1 MSGLKISENIARFA
15 VQTNSREIPSGAKD
29 IARLSLLDWF
39 AVSIAGIQEPVSNIV
54 RELIVAEGVTGSA
67 SVFGAEGKFAPRAAA
82 LSNGTSSHAL
92 DYDDTHFIHI
102 GHPSVGV
109 IPAATAIAQF
119 TDCSRQD
126 WLDASL
132 IGMEVACR
140 VGDWLGREHYQCGFH
155 QTATA
160 GSIGATS
167 AAARLLGLSVEQ
179 TCHALGV
186 AATRTSG
193 LKCQFGTMGKP
204 YHAGMA
210 AANGVE
216 AGQLALAGFISRPD
230 ALECEQGLGR
240 THHGE
245 FKSDAF
251 DSMGSEYVFESVQHK
266 FHACCHGTHASLEA
280 IKNIRDNYQLNAS
293 NVERLTISVHPRWL
307 SVCDISVPKT
317 GLEAK
322 FSYRM
327 TAALCLCGWN
337 TASIDTFTDELCE
350 DQSMQA
356 LCERVYVQADDKLT
370 ETAARVVID
379 THDGTSTEDFHDLAT
394 PMTYQKRREKVQ
406 DKSVTLLGEDRSE
419 HLWSLLS
426 DEVSDMKAV
435 AAVMV
440 GE

>member
-1 MSGLKISENIARFA
+1 VALLCL
-15 VQTNSREIPSGAKD
+15 VQ
-29 IARLSLLDWF
+29 
-39 AVSIAGIQEPVSNIV
+39 
-54 RELIVAEGVTGSA
+54 
-67 SVFGAEGKFAPRAAA
+67 
-82 LSNGTSSHAL
+82 NGTTSHAL

-102 GHPSVGV
+102 GHPSVGI
-109 IPAATAIAQF
+109 IPAATAIAEQ
-119 TDCSRQD
+119 TNCSQQE
-126 WLDASL
+126 WLEASL

-160 GSIGATS
+160 GSIGA
-167 AAARLLGLSVEQ
+167 AATVARLLGLSVEQ

-230 ALECEQGLGR
+230 ALECEQGLAR

-245 FKSDAF
+245 FKNDAF
-251 DSMGSEYVFESVQHK
+251 DSIGSEYVFESVQHK
-266 FHACCHGTHASLEA
+266 FHACCHGTHASLEV
-280 IKNIRDNYQLNAS
+280 IKELRDKHQLNVS
-293 NVERLTISVHPRWL
+293 NVESVSISVHPRWL
-307 SVCDISVPKT
+307 SVCNISLPKT

-327 TAALCLCGWN
+327 TTAFCLYGWN
-337 TASIDTFTDELCE
+337 TAAIDTYTDDLCV
-350 DQSMQA
+350 DSSIQS
-356 LCERVYVQADDKLT
+356 LCERVFVQADDKLT

-379 THDGTSTEDFHDLAT
+379 AGDGTRVEGFHDLAT
-394 PMTYQKRREKVQ
+394 PMTIEERRRKVQ
-406 DKSVTLLGEDRSE
+406 EKSATLLGDASSE
-419 HLWSLLS
+419 HLWLLLS
-426 DEVSDMKAV
+426 DELSDMKAV
-435 AAVMV
+435 TAAMA
-440 GE
+440 GK

>member
-1 MSGLKISENIARFA
+1 MSNLQISEKIARFV
-15 VQTNSREIPSGAKD
+15 VQTASPEIPSSARD

-39 AVSIAGIQEPVSNIV
+39 AVSIAGAQEPVSKIV
-54 RELIVAEGVTGSA
+54 RELIVAEGGTGNS
-67 SVFGAEGKFAPRAAA
+67 SVFGIEGKFPPRAAA
-82 LSNGTSSHAL
+82 LSNGATSHAL

-109 IPAATAIAQF
+109 IPAATAIGQF
-119 TDCSRQD
+119 TNCSRRD

-140 VGDWLGREHYQCGFH
+140 VGDWLGREHYQRGFH

-160 GSIGATS
+160 GSIGAAAS
-167 AAARLLGLSVEQ
+167 ASRLLGLNVEQ

-230 ALECEQGLGR
+230 AIECEQGLAQ

-245 FKSDAF
+245 FKSSAF
-251 DSMGSEYVFESVQHK
+251 DSMGVEYIFESVQHK
-266 FHACCHGTHASLEA
+266 FHACCHGTHASLEV
-280 IKNIRDNYQLNAS
+280 IKELKSKHQLDAS
-293 NVERLTISVHPRWL
+293 NLESISICVHPRWL
-307 SVCDISVPKT
+307 SVCNIRLPKT

-327 TAALCLCGWN
+327 TSALCLQGWN
-337 TASIDTFTDELCE
+337 TAAIDTFSDDLCV
-350 DQSMQA
+350 DPSMQDM
-356 LCERVYVQADDKLT
+356 CEKVNVKTDDKLQ
-370 ETAARVVID
+370 ETAANVVINSF
-379 THDGTSTEDFHDLAT
+379 DGMCVEGFHDLAS
-394 PMTYQKRREKVQ
+394 PLPYEIRQKKIQ
-406 DKSVTLLGEDRSE
+406 DKSVTLLDDTVSKRLGF
-419 HLWSLLS
+419 LLS

-435 AAVMV
+435 AGAMV
-440 GE
+440 CE

>member
-1 MSGLKISENIARFA
+1 VSGLKISENIARFA
-15 VQTNSREIPSGAKD
+15 VQTNSREIPSSAKD

-82 LSNGTSSHAL
+82 LSNGTTSHAL

-109 IPAATAIAQF
+109 LPAATAIAQF

-167 AAARLLGLSVEQ
+167 AAARLLSLSVEQ

-230 ALECEQGLGR
+230 ALECEQGLAR

-245 FKSDAF
+245 FN
-251 DSMGSEYVFESVQHK
+251 
-266 FHACCHGTHASLEA
+266 HGTHASLEA
-280 IKNIRDNYQLNAS
+280 IKDIRDKYQLNAS

-356 LCERVYVQADDKLT
+356 LCERVFVQADDKLT

-379 THDGTSTEDFHDLAT
+379 TRDGTSSEDFHDLAT

-406 DKSVTLLGEDRSE
+406 DKSATLLGEDRSE

-426 DEVSDMKAV
+426 DEVSDMKPV